1 MPLAG
6 SRSAEE
12 REQVSPPARR
22 GMLVGAGLGLR
33 TRRPLTGY
41 QIKKR
46 LSASVILSR
55 PRS

>member
-22 GMLVGAGLGLR
+22 GMLVCAGLGLR